1 MRTLLAAFLL
11 LGVWSLEAQ
20 ADQPLIEMPCGQ
32 INDYRQDFLFRFVGI
47 VQLPPVTIADYEHL
61 PPNATAK
68 EREDKLVDLK
78 LDALLM
84 IEAEHNLV
92 DFYLK
97 HHYPPKSDAI
107 IAPVT
112 KFIQSEAFQKEEKQL
127 PLAQHDIERADFAQ
141 TKAILE
147 HFAKIP
153 LPSRQQMEV
162 YIDEAVY
169 GGSPPAA
176 RW

>member
-11 LGVWSLEAQ
+11 LGVWAFEAH
-20 ADQPLIEMPCGQ
+20 ADQQLIDMPCGA
-32 INDYRQDFLFRFVGI
+32 INDYRQDFLFRFVCI
-47 VQLPPVTIADYEHL
+47 VQLPPVTVADYEHL

-68 EREDKLVDLK
+68 ERKDKLVDLK

-97 HHYPPKSDAI
+97 HHYPPKSDAV
-107 IAPVT
+107 IAPVI
-112 KFIQSEAFQKEEKQL
+112 KFIQSEAFQKEEKLL

-147 HFAKIP
+147 HYAKIP
-153 LPSRQQMEV
+153 LPSQPQMEI
-162 YIDEAVY
+162 YFDEAVY
-169 GGSPPAA
+169 GGNPPRA